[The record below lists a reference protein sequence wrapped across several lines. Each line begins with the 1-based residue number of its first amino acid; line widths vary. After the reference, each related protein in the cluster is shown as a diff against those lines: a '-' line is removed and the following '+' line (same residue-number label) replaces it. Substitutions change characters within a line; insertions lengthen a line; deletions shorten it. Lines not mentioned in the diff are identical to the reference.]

1 MGLLKDC
8 LDILGISRMS
18 RKPPA
23 GNRDS
28 LEEATHA
35 ELVALVRKL
44 LARVEALE
52 MENATL
58 REQLR
63 ESKRATAPFSKGKG
77 KAAPK
82 RPGRRAGKGRFTTR
96 PAPEPGPAD
105 EVENLHA
112 PLDSP
117 WCPQCGARLKLQE
130 QIVTVEDTPPEP
142 VRHIKRFRVQTG
154 VCPLCGWRGRGTHAG
169 LAPGQ
174 HGATAHRTGPHVM
187 AQALTLHY
195 HYGLPLC
202 KVSPVIKASTGIALS
217 QSAITQAAGA
227 LCAQGG
233 AMQRAY
239 AGLRQEVRRAPVVN
253 TDDTGWRIG
262 GVAAYLMGFFTP
274 VLAVY
279 QVRWRHR
286 HEEVLEMLG
295 AAFDGLLGT
304 DRGISYEAEALAEV
318 EQQKCLSHL
327 LKNLSVV
334 EETRQGRAKSF
345 ARELK
350 ATLRGALALWQQ
362 YRAQRCSMRAYRA
375 RGKLIKEKLTRQLR
389 DRVLSDTD
397 NQRLLDGI
405 GRQHDCGRVL
415 LFLERPEIEPTNNRA
430 ERGLRGAVIAR
441 KVSHC
446 SKNERGAGIYEA
458 MKSVTATLALRG
470 QRVITGLANLIS
482 GHPMQKAASR

>member
-1 MGLLKDC
+1 MKDS
-8 LDILGISRMS
+8 LDILSIFRMS
-18 RKPPA
+18 TKPPA
-23 GNRDS
+23 GNRDL
-28 LEEATHA
+28 LEKVTHG
-35 ELVALVRKL
+35 ELLALVRKL

-52 MENATL
+52 AENATL
-58 REQLR
+58 REQMR
-63 ESKRATAPFSKGKG
+63 ESKRAKAPFSKGKG
-77 KAAPK
+77 KAEPK
-82 RPGRRAGKGRFTTR
+82 KPGRKTGKGRFTTR
-96 PAPEPGPAD
+96 PEPEPGPAD
-105 EVENLHA
+105 VREDLQV

-117 WCPQCGARLKLQE
+117 LCPQCGANLDVQE
-130 QIVTVEDTPPEP
+130 EIATVEDTPPEP
-142 VRHIKRFRVQTG
+142 VRIIKRFRIEVG
-154 VCPLCGWRGRGTHAG
+154 MCPVCGWRGRGTHDG

-195 HYGLPLC
+195 HHGLPLC
-202 KVSPVIKASTGIALS
+202 KVPAVIMALTGIALS
-217 QSAITQAAGA
+217 QSALTQAAGA
-227 LCAQGG
+227 LCEEGG
-233 AMQRAY
+233 RIHTAY
-239 AGLRQEVRRAPVVN
+239 TGLRAEVRTAPVVN

-262 GVAAYLMGFFTP
+262 GASAYLMGFFTP
-274 VLAVY
+274 VLAVF
-279 QVRWRHR
+279 QIRWRHR

-295 AAFDGLLGT
+295 AAFDSLLGT
-304 DRGISYEAEALAEV
+304 DRGSSYEAESLAEIA
-318 EQQKCLSHL
+318 QQKCLSHL

-334 EETRQGRAKSF
+334 EETRQGRAKIF
-345 ARELK
+345 AREVK
-350 ATLRGALALWQQ
+350 TTLREALTLWQQ
-362 YRAQRCSMRAYRA
+362 YRAGRCTMRAYRA
-375 RGKLIKEKLTRQLR
+375 RGKPIKEKLTWQLR

-470 QRVITGLANLIS
+470 QRVVTGIADLIM
-482 GHPMQKAASR
+482 GHPMQKAAGR

>member
-1 MGLLKDC
+1 MLPDC
-8 LDILGISRMS
+8 
-18 RKPPA
+18 
-23 GNRDS
+23 NRDS

-35 ELVALVRKL
+35 ELVGFVRRL
-44 LARVEALE
+44 LARLEALE
-52 MENATL
+52 AENGTL

-77 KAAPK
+77 KGQPK
-82 RPGRRAGKGRFTTR
+82 KSGRRAGEGHFTRR

-105 EVENLHA
+105 VVEELRA

-117 WCPQCGARLKLQE
+117 NCPQCGAALDVQE
-130 QIVTVEDTPPEP
+130 QSATVEDTPPEP
-142 VRHIKRFRVQTG
+142 VRVIKRFRVEVG
-154 VCPLCGWRGRGTHAG
+154 VCPVCGWRGRGTHAE

-195 HYGLPLC
+195 HHGLPLC
-202 KVSPVIKASTGIALS
+202 KVPPVIMASTGIALS
-217 QSAITQAAGA
+217 QSALTQAAGA
-227 LCAQGG
+227 LCVQDG
-233 AMQRAY
+233 AIHTAY
-239 AGLRQEVRRAPVVN
+239 IGLREEVRRAPVVN

-295 AAFDGLLGT
+295 TAFDGLLGT

-327 LKNLSVV
+327 LKNLSMV
-334 EETRQGRAKSF
+334 EETRQGRAKCF
-345 ARELK
+345 TRELK
-350 ATLRGALALWQQ
+350 ATLREALALWQQ
-362 YRAQRCSMRAYRA
+362 YRAQRCTLRAYRA
-375 RGKLIKEKLTRQLR
+375 RGKRIKEKLDWQLR
-389 DRVLSDTD
+389 DRVLSDAD

-405 GRQHDCGRVL
+405 GRQHDNGRVL
-415 LFLERPEIEPTNNRA
+415 LFLERPEIEPTNNSA

-446 SKNERGAGIYEA
+446 SKNERGAGIYEK

-470 QRVITGLANLIS
+470 QRVVTGLAHLIMGFS
-482 GHPMQKAASR
+482 MQKATSR